1 MSEAFSCGLGLP
13 LIADDKTAPQ
23 VKELWHY
30 LVQMTCYLNTF
41 KRRN

>member
-13 LIADDKTAPQ
+13 PIVDGKTVLR

-30 LVQMTCYLNTF
+30 LV
-41 KRRN
+41 